1 MKLQKSMEITEK
13 KQKDQ
18 IIDFNKSAD
27 EAKVTL
33 NAIEK
38 NLKARKDI
46 QVRTLESVK
55 EKVQH
60 NNFELQRIN
69 YDKKK
74 ELEEVHQNHFSELAI
89 KKFEEQKKKSR
100 KIRDETNTS
109 I

>member
-46 QVRTLESVK
+46 QVRTLE
-55 EKVQH
+55 
-60 NNFELQRIN
+60 
-69 YDKKK
+69 
-74 ELEEVHQNHFSELAI
+74 
-89 KKFEEQKKKSR
+89 
-100 KIRDETNTS
+100 
-109 I
+109 